1 MVWFQNIK
9 SDFPLLKDIDFELFT
24 VEHPLNSLERSH
36 QFNLMHGV
44 SVASLFNTLFQ
55 GLNKR

>member
-9 SDFPLLKDIDFELFT
+9 SNFPLPKDIDFELFT

-36 QFNLMHGV
+36 QFDLMHGV
-44 SVASLFNTLFQ
+44 SVASMFNTL
-55 GLNKR
+55 L